1 MRRTEPGA
9 QPHALPADIVI
20 RPLTRADIGVVI
32 QLHRELG
39 WNPAFKADGTTI
51 NQRLEAL
58 ITGDNAL
65 LLVAEKQGQVVGYV
79 HGEITTYLLFAG
91 SEMLVSELFVMENWR
106 GQGVGSALLAAIE
119 SEAVKHRCFRISVL
133 NSRERESYRRGF
145 YSSLGYQERT
155 QIANFV
161 KRLDWG

>member
-65 LLVAEKQGQVVGYV
+65 LL
-79 HGEITTYLLFAG
+79 G
-91 SEMLVSELFVMENWR
+91 S
-106 GQGVGSALLAAIE
+106 
-119 SEAVKHRCFRISVL
+119 
-133 NSRERESYRRGF
+133 
-145 YSSLGYQERT
+145 
-155 QIANFV
+155 
-161 KRLDWG
+161 